1 MKVSGIDSSQI
12 KAMMAQMKAAAQ
24 GPNAEAIN
32 HTIAPSNLA
41 KGANKDVQTDKV
53 DFSQALKSS
62 LDKVNDLQMN
72 SKEMGQKFVMGDES
86 ISLSDVMI
94 AGQKSNISFQAT
106 VQVRNKLVSAYSEI
120 MNMQV

>member
-12 KAMMAQMKAAAQ
+12 QAMLAQMKTAAQ
-24 GPNAEAIN
+24 RP
-32 HTIAPSNLA
+32 HTEGVSSTMAPSNLA
-41 KGANKDVQTDKV
+41 KGPANEVQTDKV

-62 LDKVNDLQMN
+62 LDKVNELQTN
-72 SKEMGQKFVMGDES
+72 SKEMGKKFVMGDES